1 MIVPMKK
8 FYLIVLDK
16 DRRSVPERL
25 RKLGVAHV
33 EELQGSGE
41 TYQTL
46 EQKKADAEN
55 IYYFL
60 SNYVEKKSMPKQQ
73 ASAGLEDAKVT
84 LDALSLINEISDLK
98 RDFDSIEENASQLTR
113 EIERVSSWGEISE
126 SQIEYIEEKT
136 QFSIK
141 LYETYNAE
149 LKNLPDDIQYIR
161 LAVTKGKA
169 RIAVFFEQ
177 GQESRGLSA
186 SFQEFVPPRQPLSML
201 RKEQEAIANQV
212 KNIEAQFRDRSK
224 YLPSIKAI
232 IDNVEAD
239 IILERLRSGMLAH
252 DQFAYLMGYVPA
264 RDAEKLKR
272 IAQEYGWAVALEDPS
287 IEDKPP
293 TLVENHS
300 AIRIIKP
307 VFDFLGIIPNYY
319 EYEISFWF
327 LIFFV
332 LFSAMIFG
340 DGGYGLVIT
349 LGTFFSIFKARSN
362 GKKANDAQKLFT
374 VLGIATVLWGM
385 FTGSW
390 FGIAYN
396 HLPSILRN
404 ISLPWINGQS
414 PDSENNIKALCFLIG
429 FIQLSIAHIKN
440 LKRDFPNPKFLSQIG
455 SLFLLVGMLIL
466 SLNLVVD
473 AQRFPIGNGTV
484 LSIGIGFVLVFV
496 FGNWTGRIGS
506 SILESLKGIISIF
519 LGTVSVFADI
529 VSYIRLW
536 AVGLAGLA
544 ISQTVNGMA
553 SGMLGSGFTSFVVGF
568 IIKAFLALVLL
579 IASHSL
585 NFVMTILSILVH
597 GIRLNMLEFSG
608 HLGMEWSGYKYQPL
622 KEKDTPSASNQ

>member
-16 DRRSVPERL
+16 DRESAPERL

-55 IYYFL
+55 VYYFL
-60 SNYVEKKSMPKQQ
+60 SNYVEKESKSKRQ
-73 ASAGLEDAKVT
+73 AFASLEDAKALIDV
-84 LDALSLINEISDLK
+84 LSLIKEISDLK
-98 RDFDSIEENASQLTR
+98 RDFDSIAENTAQLAR
-113 EIERVSSWGEISE
+113 EIERVSSWGEIFE
-126 SQIEYIEEKT
+126 SQIEYIGEKT
-136 QFSIK
+136 QLSIK

-149 LKNLPDDIQYIR
+149 LKNLPEEIQYIR
-161 LAVTKGKA
+161 IAAPKGKA
-169 RIAVFFEQ
+169 RIAVVTEQ
-177 GQESRGLSA
+177 GQEPQGLSA
-186 SFQEFVPPRQPLSML
+186 SFQEFMPPQRPLSML
-201 RKEQEAIANQV
+201 REELEAIAHRM
-212 KNIEAQFRDRSK
+212 KNIEAKFRSRSK
-224 YLPSIKAI
+224 YLPLIKAF
-232 IDNVEAD
+232 IDDVESD

-252 DQFAYLMGYVPA
+252 EQFAYLMGYVPA
-264 RDAEKLKR
+264 RDAEKLKQ
-272 IAQEYGWAVALEDPS
+272 IAQKYGWAVALEDPS
-287 IEDKPP
+287 SEDKPP
-293 TLVENHS
+293 TLVENPP
-300 AIRIIKP
+300 AVRIIKP
-307 VFDFLGIIPNYY
+307 VFDFLGIVPNYN

-349 LGTFFSIFKARSN
+349 LGAFFSIFKARSN
-362 GKKANDAQKLFT
+362 GKKVSDAQKLFA
-374 VLGIATVLWGM
+374 VLGFATVLWGAL
-385 FTGSW
+385 TGSW

-396 HLPSILRN
+396 YLPSILRN

-455 SLFLLVGMLIL
+455 SLFLLAGMLNL

-473 AQRFPIGNGTV
+473 SKRFPIENGAV

-496 FGNWTGRIGS
+496 FGNWTGRFGS

-553 SGMLGSGFTSFVVGF
+553 SGILGGGFAAFVVGF
-568 IIKAFLALVLL
+568 IIKALLAVTLLV
-579 IASHSL
+579 ASHSL
-585 NFVMTILSILVH
+585 NFVMTVLSILVH

-622 KEKDTPSASNQ
+622 KEKDTPSASVK